1 MLDVNIIQYD
11 EQDLDKLAKL
21 RLALDTKYEYLE
33 NELFDKGFKNAIKR
47 FLRGERNRL
56 KARFSQGLTMC
67 PMNIQLKQWE
77 RLKEYWSIL
86 LVEKKI
92 RQMSKAWKKVVN
104 VSHMGRTRK
113 ARKEAQLVSSAL
125 FGSMLIS
132 FMLD

>member
-1 MLDVNIIQYD
+1 
-11 EQDLDKLAKL
+11 
-21 RLALDTKYEYLE
+21 
-33 NELFDKGFKNAIKR
+33 
-47 FLRGERNRL
+47 L